1 MTKIICNSEAVMPK
15 KSANAKLFMATI
27 VGSALLPLSALAV
40 LPDDNGTSKS
50 LAPSQIKNADN
61 TSSSKDDKTVVGIDA
76 ESIKRNGA
84 APATTI
90 QPSQLNTA
98 NTNSSPATTSPSY
111 NADNLNSTDTVEKP
125 IATSPKKTPFWKNTD
140 YLLSGGALLLILGGA
155 LLIFRKISAL
165 SAENRILKQENISLT
180 KDTRIISSKL
190 KQSNTDN
197 EQLKAELNHQRTM
210 HDEQNNAMHNT
221 FGTAPIIDAIDETPI
236 IEDLNAADRKQ
247 LSESIT
253 KWFTTNRGNTKVHD
267 LVPVD
272 IKRKLEHLHY
282 TIELWTGSDG
292 VDSVELTQ
300 HTMRAS
306 VISLT
311 KPDRQGFSYC
321 YKKPNALSTVWV
333 NKAWYQ
339 VQRTDRTLEVLS
351 APLEIN

>member
-1 MTKIICNSEAVMPK
+1 MTKIICNHEALMPK
-15 KSANAKLFMATI
+15 KSANAKLFMAII

-40 LPDDNGTSKS
+40 TEDSSAANVSPEKATPKP
-50 LAPSQIKNADN
+50 APISE
-61 TSSSKDDKTVVGIDA
+61 DKIRASDK
-76 ESIKRNGA
+76 EPLKPNGA
-84 APATTI
+84 MSA
-90 QPSQLNTA
+90 
-98 NTNSSPATTSPSY
+98 SSAGTATTSQSNTSNNNAPAAPLPSDK
-111 NADNLNSTDTVEKP
+111 ADNLNSTNTVEKP
-125 IATSPKKTPFWKNTD
+125 VATSPKKMPFWKNTD
-140 YLLSGGALLLILGGA
+140 YLLVGGALLLILGGA
-155 LLIFRKISAL
+155 LLIIRKISAL
-165 SAENRILKQENISLT
+165 NAENRELSQKIRMLNSYLNNAT
-180 KDTRIISSKL
+180 DKL
-190 KQSNTDN
+190 KQSNAENVT
-197 EQLKAELNHQRTM
+197 LKTELNNQRTM
-210 HDEQNNAMHNT
+210 HDEQNNTMHNT
-221 FGTAPIIDAIDETPI
+221 FGTALPIIDSLDETPI

-253 KWFTTNRGNTKVHD
+253 KWFTTNRGNTKVYD

-339 VQRTDRTLEVLS
+339 VQRTDRTLEVLG

>member
-1 MTKIICNSEAVMPK
+1 MTMTKIICNHEALMPK
-15 KSANAKLFMATI
+15 KSANAKLFMAII

-40 LPDDNGTSKS
+40 SPDDNGTKTS
-50 LAPSQIKNADN
+50 PEESQQKNANN
-61 TSSSKDDKTVVGIDA
+61 TPSPKDDKTVVG
-76 ESIKRNGA
+76 NGA
-84 APATTI
+84 APATTT
-90 QPSQLNTA
+90 QPSQSNTA
-98 NTNSSPATTSPSY
+98 NTNSTPTAPLPSDK
-111 NADNLNSTDTVEKP
+111 ADNLNSTNTVEKP
-125 IATSPKKTPFWKNTD
+125 VVNPPKKMPFWKNTD
-140 YLLSGGALLLILGGA
+140 YLLVGGALLLILGGA

-165 SAENRILKQENISLT
+165 SADNRELSQKIRMLNSHLNNAT
-180 KDTRIISSKL
+180 DKL
-190 KQSNTDN
+190 KQSNADN
-197 EQLKAELNHQRTM
+197 EQLKAELNNQRAM
-210 HDEQNNAMHNT
+210 HDEQNNAMHNN
-221 FGTAPIIDAIDETPI
+221 FGTAPIIESLDETPI

-247 LSESIT
+247 LSDSIT
-253 KWFTTNRGNTKVHD
+253 KWLTTNRGNTKVYD

-339 VQRTDRTLEVLS
+339 VQRTDRTLEVLG